1 MALPSGYSQL
11 RYIQSSG
18 TQYID
23 SGFKPN
29 NNTRVVMD
37 VQAVGTSGT
46 YFAFGA
52 RESNASKSFCFF
64 HYEGWSADYQSNT
77 QRKTVAGIN
86 YTDRMQIDFDK
97 TTCTVN
103 GKSVSFTAA
112 TFQCPVTMHLFAVN
126 TNGTISGMIAAKLFA
141 CKIYDNG
148 TLVRDFVPAMDS
160 SGAVGLYDLVNNTF
174 YANAGTGSFTA
185 GPLVT
190 GPVDGVGVCIINAAS
205 FAINAGKCI
214 LNGAVKEITEGM
226 TLTAG
231 TAKKIALKSGIDVAA
246 LAISYTGAY
255 TDQLDVVMSG
265 KTYRLLT
272 LTGSG
277 TLTVPEEVTAD
288 VWMCNGGN
296 GGNGGG
302 GGYVRPGHG
311 GGGGYVFQETRIIN
325 GSVKCIIGAGGSGA
339 VGEFANQT
347 YGGAGG
353 STSLETVKPK
363 VQSNGE
369 NGASGGGG
377 VLKSSIAAGKG
388 DGVTTMPFGETATGD
403 SWRKYHSAGGGGGG
417 YNNASGEEESIGG
430 NGGSNG
436 ANGKVSTQDVSVNG
450 GYGGEYGGGR
460 GGSGASGNGK
470 DATWYGSG
478 GGGGGAG
485 YTTRGSARYGNGG
498 AGYQGVIYVRIPYEQ

>member
-23 SGFKPN
+23 TGFKPN

-160 SGAVGLYDLVNNTF
+160 SGTVGLYDLVNNTF

-190 GPVDGVGVCIINAAS
+190 GPVNGVGVCIINAAS

-226 TLTAG
+226 TMTAG

-246 LAISYTGAY
+246 MAISYTGAY

-277 TLTVPEEVTAD
+277 TLTVPKEITAD

-296 GGNGGG
+296 GGGGGGGSAVRPGKGGG
-302 GGYVRPGHG
+302 GGYVLS
-311 GGGGYVFQETRIIN
+311 VQEVIF
-325 GSVKCIIGAGGSGA
+325 GSIVCTVGSG
-339 VGEFANQT
+339 GNGGTANST
-347 YGGAGG
+347 NLMSGGAGG
-353 STSLETVKPK
+353 TTSFDTSKPTL
-363 VQSNGE
+363 QSAGA

-377 VLKSSIAAGKG
+377 HYISGSNGNGAG
-388 DGVTTMPFGETATGD
+388 VITLPFGDTDTSHIWA
-403 SWRKYHSAGGGGGG
+403 KYHSAGGGGGG
-417 YNNASGEEESIGG
+417 FRDAEINENASGGS
-430 NGGSNG
+430 GGSNG
-436 ANGKVSTQDVSVNG
+436 GNGSIGGTGDDSSGGTGGNNG
-450 GYGGEYGGGR
+450 
-460 GGSGASGNGK
+460 GGSGGK
-470 DATWYGSG
+470 GSSYVGSAAKWYGSG

-485 YTTRGSARYGNGG
+485 YNSKGTIRGGDGG
-498 AGYQGVIYVRIPYEQ
+498 PGYQGVIYVRIPYEQ